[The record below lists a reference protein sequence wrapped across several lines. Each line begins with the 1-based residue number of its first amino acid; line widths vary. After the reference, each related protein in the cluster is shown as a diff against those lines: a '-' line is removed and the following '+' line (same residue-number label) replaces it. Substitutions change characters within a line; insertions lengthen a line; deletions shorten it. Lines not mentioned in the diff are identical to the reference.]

1 MGNLDIKESRFARSS
16 TKLMPSLDLGLL
28 RFPIPERYSRIFEL
42 ISGGFDEGT
51 VEDDYRWSATESFSG
66 RRYVRCR

>member
-1 MGNLDIKESRFARSS
+1 MGNRDIKESRFARSS
-16 TKLMPSLDLGLL
+16 TKLMPSLDFGLL

-51 VEDDYRWSATESFSG
+51 VEDD
-66 RRYVRCR
+66 